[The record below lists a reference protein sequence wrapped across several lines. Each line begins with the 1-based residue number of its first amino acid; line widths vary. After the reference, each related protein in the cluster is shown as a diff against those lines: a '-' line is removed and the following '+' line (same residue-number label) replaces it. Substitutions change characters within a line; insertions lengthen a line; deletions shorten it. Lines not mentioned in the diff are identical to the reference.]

1 MKNLNKIIV
10 GAALAAAA
18 AVPAL
23 AQNVG
28 ISIGVNQPGVY
39 GRIDIG
45 NAPPPMLVY
54 PQPVIIQQP
63 PQRLPRQPIYL
74 YVPPAQQQNW
84 GRYCNNYSA
93 CNQPVY
99 FVQEQW
105 VRDRYVQA
113 HPGWRPGGRNDRWD
127 DRRGP
132 PGHAYGHDKDKHGR
146 GHDKHDRDRGRH
158 GGRDD

>member
-10 GAALAAAA
+10 GAALAAGALA
-18 AVPAL
+18 PAL

-45 NAPPPMLVY
+45 NAPQPMLVY
-54 PQPVIIQQP
+54 PQPVIIAQP

-74 YVPPAQQQNW
+74 YVPPVQQQNW
-84 GRYCNNYSA
+84 GRYCNRYSA

-99 FVQEQW
+99 FVQERW
-105 VRDRYVQA
+105 VRERYERA
-113 HPGWRPGGRNDRWD
+113 HPGWRD
-127 DRRGP
+127 DRRGDWDDRGP
-132 PGHAYGHDKDKHGR
+132 RGNAYGHDKDKHGR
-146 GHDKHDRDRGRH
+146 GHDKHDKHDKHGR
-158 GGRDD
+158 GRDD

>member
-1 MKNLNKIIV
+1 MNNLNKLIV
-10 GAALAAAA
+10 GSLLVAGAIA
-18 AVPAL
+18 PAL

-45 NAPPPMLVY
+45 NAPPPQLVY

-63 PQRLPRQPIYL
+63 RQVLPRQPIYL
-74 YVPPAQQQNW
+74 YVPPMQQQNW

-105 VRDRYVQA
+105 VRDRYVHA
-113 HPGWRPGGRNDRWD
+113 HPG
-127 DRRGP
+127 
-132 PGHAYGHDKDKHGR
+132 
-146 GHDKHDRDRGRH
+146 
-158 GGRDD
+158 